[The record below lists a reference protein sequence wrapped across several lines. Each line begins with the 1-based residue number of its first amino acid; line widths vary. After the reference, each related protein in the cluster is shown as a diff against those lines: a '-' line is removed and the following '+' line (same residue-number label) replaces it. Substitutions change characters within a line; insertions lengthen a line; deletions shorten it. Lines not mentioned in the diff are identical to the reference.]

1 MKSTRRDFFKHTA
14 VIGAAA
20 SVPYIWTSR
29 QARAQDEAKKSGLKL
44 ASIGVGG
51 SRGAYAQGTSIAMK
65 ASKHAKMAAVCDV
78 DDLHANEFNDKFE
91 KKLNVYH
98 DYRELLAKE
107 KPDVVTIG
115 TPDHWHVPIAIA
127 ALRAG
132 CDVYCEKPLTLTI
145 GEGFRIRDAVK
156 ETGRV
161 FQVGTQQRS
170 EHGLFFLKAIS

>member
-1 MKSTRRDFFKHTA
+1 M
-14 VIGAAA
+14 I
-20 SVPYIWTSR
+20 
-29 QARAQDEAKKSGLKL
+29 
-44 ASIGVGG
+44 
-51 SRGAYAQGTSIAMK
+51 
-65 ASKHAKMAAVCDV
+65 AVCDV
-78 DDLHANEFNDKFE
+78 DDVHTAEFNKDFE
-91 KKLNVYH
+91 GKLERRTR
-98 DYRELLAKE
+98 DYRVLLEKE

-145 GEGFRIRDAVK
+145 EEGIDIRHVVE

-170 EHGLFFLKAIS
+170 ENDNSVPQGDRHRAERPAGQERQRLRRHRRRAERRTVRIARPFPKDSIGISGSARAGGGLLRTAPQACSAGGSSIPAAR